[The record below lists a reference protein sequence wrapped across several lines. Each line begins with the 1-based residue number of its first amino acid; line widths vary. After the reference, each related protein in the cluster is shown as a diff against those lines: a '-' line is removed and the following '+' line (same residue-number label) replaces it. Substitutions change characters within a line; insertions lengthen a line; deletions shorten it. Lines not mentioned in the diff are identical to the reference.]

1 MAHALVSSR
10 LSSAYPFHSIYRG
23 RVALPR
29 QLIASSSSSR
39 THRLSAARAM
49 ASSNTSGGSFGKTER
64 SKGWRNA
71 AAGAVGS
78 SGSGFPISNI
88 PVWARWILGSLV
100 IAAIPFYTR
109 IIKKGG
115 NIEKVAEVALETVEK
130 LAEVTEK
137 IASDVAAALPEG
149 DSLKEKALL
158 IEKIAE
164 KVEHDAKLA
173 EAIIHEVDVVKEEVD
188 TLVKPLLEKEESEK
202 EIQVE
207 ENEGTDQ
214 SKAN

>member
-1 MAHALVSSR
+1 
-10 LSSAYPFHSIYRG
+10 
-23 RVALPR
+23 
-29 QLIASSSSSR
+29 
-39 THRLSAARAM
+39 M
-49 ASSNTSGGSFGKTER
+49 ASSNSSGGGSFRKAES

-88 PVWARWILGSLV
+88 PIWARWVLGSLV

-109 IIKKGG
+109 IVKRGG
-115 NIEKVAEVALETVEK
+115 NIEKVAEVALQTLEK
-130 LAEVTEK
+130 VAEVTEK
-137 IASDVAAALPEG
+137 IASDVANALPEG

-173 EAIIHEVDVVKEEVD
+173 EAIIHEVDAVKEEVD
-188 TLVKPLLEKEESEK
+188 TLMNPLLEKEQSEK
-202 EIQVE
+202 EIQEE
-207 ENEGTDQ
+207 ENESTDQ
-214 SKAN
+214 PKAN